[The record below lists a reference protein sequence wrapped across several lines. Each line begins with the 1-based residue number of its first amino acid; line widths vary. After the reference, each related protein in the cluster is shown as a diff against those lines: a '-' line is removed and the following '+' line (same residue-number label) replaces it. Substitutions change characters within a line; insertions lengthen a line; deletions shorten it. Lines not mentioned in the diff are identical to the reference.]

1 MLTAATRRR
10 RGTGR
15 PSGNVRHGLRPSRFR
30 EEHVL
35 RARSPT
41 SCSFPLIAKDA
52 IKEALMDVLG
62 YPATVEQSRTLGR
75 AAVMA
80 MLNVATESPAG
91 AVLDST
97 FFPYAFP
104 QLRSLPGPLVE
115 VHCSCPRELAV
126 ARYSARSPTRHAG
139 HLDADRQ
146 PDELWNRTEHAPDGH
161 RPQHRRGHHRASRR
175 GNDSPSSQG
184 AGTLVQVTAGG
195 RPAKATAA
203 RRRPAQTCRRSR
215 RQRG

>member
-1 MLTAATRRR
+1 MFVMVSGPPGAGKSTLA
-10 RGTGR
+10 R
-15 PSGNVRHGLRPSRFR
+15 PIADELQ
-30 EEHVL
+30 L
-35 RARSPT
+35 
-41 SCSFPLIAKDA
+41 PLIAKDA

-104 QLRSLPGPLVE
+104 GLRSLPGPLVE
-115 VHCSCPRELAV
+115 VHCSCPHEVAV
-126 ARYSARSPTRHAG
+126 ARYSARSRTRHAG

-146 PDELWNRTEHAPDGH
+146 PDELWNEQNTRPSGIAPSIVVDTTAQVDVTTVV
-161 RPQHRRGHHRASRR
+161 R
-175 GNDSPSSQG
+175 
-184 AGTLVQVTAGG
+184 QVTELALSS
-195 RPAKATAA
+195 K
-203 RRRPAQTCRRSR
+203 
-215 RQRG
+215 